1 MHSVIVDE
9 ALAGDLRS
17 LPGEAE
23 VWAEDERHLL
33 GAFVPTPGG
42 APGPE
47 WADEDDARN
56 WVIVTETLREKL
68 RGLPGEL
75 KLRDPDGRLLG
86 WFVPASPADGDDF
99 PAAVVGGS
107 TAAVVAEV
115 KARAR

>member
-9 ALAGDLRS
+9 TLAGDLRS
-17 LPGEAE
+17 LPGVAE

-33 GAFVPTPGG
+33 GAFVPAPGG
-42 APGPE
+42 VPGPE
-47 WADEDDARN
+47 WSDEDDARN

-86 WFVPASPADGDDF
+86 WFVPVAPAGEDDF
-99 PAAVVGGS
+99 LTAAVRGS

-115 KARAR
+115 KTRAR

>member
-9 ALAGDLRS
+9 ALAGDFRG
-17 LPGEAE
+17 LPGAAE

-33 GAFVPTPGG
+33 GAFVPAPGG

-47 WADEDDARN
+47 WADEDDASSL
-56 WVIVTETLREKL
+56 VIVTETLREKL

-86 WFVPASPADGDDF
+86 WFVPVAPADEDAF
-99 PAAVVGGS
+99 PAALVGSS